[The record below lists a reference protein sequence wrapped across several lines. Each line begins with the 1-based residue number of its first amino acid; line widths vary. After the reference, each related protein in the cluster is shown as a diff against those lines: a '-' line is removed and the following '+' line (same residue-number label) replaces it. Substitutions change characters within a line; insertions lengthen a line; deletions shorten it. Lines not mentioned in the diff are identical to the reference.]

1 MMSLMRYQPWSLL
14 DRWHPEFEQVVRAR
28 SGASEPA
35 VTYGTAWLPSVD
47 VQEENDRFLLRA
59 DVPGVEAKDIEISA
73 EDGVLTIRGVRAT
86 KERSDSDGFEH
97 IECFTGTFLRRF
109 TLPDSAQSDS
119 IKAHYTNGVLEI
131 EVPKRTPVE
140 AKRITVTVN

>member
-1 MMSLMRYQPWSLL
+1 MMSFMRYQPWSL
-14 DRWHPEFEQVVRAR
+14 DRWHPELEQVFRGR

-35 VTYGTAWLPSVD
+35 VTSGAAWLPSVD
-47 VQEENDRFLLRA
+47 VQEENGRFVLRA
-59 DVPGVEAKDIEISA
+59 DVPGVEAKDIEVSA
-73 EDGVLTIRGVRAT
+73 EDGLLTIRGVRAT

-109 TLPDSAQSDS
+109 TLPESAQPDS
-119 IKAHYTNGVLEI
+119 IKAQYTNGVLEI
-131 EVPKRTPVE
+131 EIPKRTRVE

>member
-1 MMSLMRYQPWSLL
+1 MSLMRYQPWYLL
-14 DRWHPEFEQVVRAR
+14 DRWHPEFEQVFRGR
-28 SGASEPA
+28 SGASESV
-35 VTYGTAWLPSVD
+35 VTNGTAWTPSVD

-73 EDGVLTIRGVRAT
+73 EDGLLTIHGVRAT

-97 IECFTGTFLRRF
+97 IERFTGAFLRRF
-109 TLPDSAQSDS
+109 TLPDSAQTDS

-131 EVPKRTPVE
+131 EIPKQARVE
-140 AKRITVTVN
+140 AKRIAVTVN

>member
-1 MMSLMRYQPWSLL
+1 MMTLMRYQPWSLL
-14 DRWHPEFEQVVRAR
+14 DRWHPEFEQVFRGR

-97 IECFTGTFLRRF
+97 IERFTGTFLRRF
-109 TLPDSAQSDS
+109 TLPESAQSDS
-119 IKAHYTNGVLEI
+119 IKAQYTNGVLEI
-131 EVPKRTPVE
+131 EIPKRTRVE